1 MYGVTLGFIFFFLR
15 YLLGGSFMNVLRNL
29 KRTAAMISAL
39 VILLTAFPL
48 VFARAEQEQTFV
60 IGANEKFG
68 ITETNSGT
76 SGLAYDYLENIS
88 KFTSN
93 RFTYKKGSPE
103 ELFKMLRD
111 GSVDAIPCVTEK
123 ELEVYGNSG
132 EFTSAGFSM
141 ITKFNAIYVYNQG
154 KNKDVNFNDTDAIK
168 HMRIG
173 YLIEDEATF
182 FEHGRFVQSEL
193 EDAVFVQYR
202 TETTIHDD
210 FISGKLDAVA
220 KNCFRPWD
228 NETIV
233 YQFGTDACYFAIR
246 AADIELPAQIADG
259 MARLFMSYPS
269 FPGDAYQ
276 KNIAC
281 YGSQTYAYTASERN
295 FLTAHKEI
303 KMGFN
308 LAADSM
314 QSYDSSHE
322 ELVGIIGSIIEQVSA
337 ASGLKINVIPYNS
350 LAECM
355 NALAAEDI
363 DIIYGG
369 IPEGGVLGYSGY
381 YVSAPVMRSPIALV
395 GMNESALSETANIA
409 VAAGQSDIIKY
420 LERFRPNAG
429 ISRYSTNVIACE
441 MVKNGNENAVCMDC
455 HEAYYLKSTLYEDLL
470 ILDVLPIYRSECFAV
485 TRRSPEL
492 ESILEKAIAQI
503 NGNESIVDIYNI
515 INSQETMAE
524 DHNWHLWVIA
534 AAFVILAAALAVFI
548 VLNNV
553 KTKRLEEIDT
563 LTGGR
568 TKQRY
573 FTDSEKAV
581 KKSGPESWAVIVFD
595 IDKFKFINDRLGYD
609 EGNRML
615 ERLYKTIGDHLE
627 PYEIYAR
634 ISDDNFACTV
644 KNASDNDLENRLNNI
659 FAEFERRNSL
669 FVSYPVMFSAGVCRL
684 GQCVDRYNAVDFN
697 AAIDRCNI
705 AKKTIK
711 GRHSNAVAFYDGK
724 IREKALREKDFEN
737 IMPAALKE
745 REFMCY
751 IQPKY
756 GTKSR
761 HIEGAEALIR
771 WNSKEF
777 GFVFPDQF
785 IPISEKNGFV
795 VELDFFILEEVCK
808 AMRRWLDRGLTPV
821 VISVNQSRLH
831 LNNDDYI
838 WRLREIV
845 DKYEIPYE
853 YIELE
858 LTESVF
864 TDNADLMLKVMQK
877 LHEIG
882 FKLSIDDFGS
892 GYSSLNMLKD
902 IPADVVKIDREFF
915 NGTVNSQKGR
925 AVISTVVDLAK
936 NLDMQVI
943 SEGVETVEQV
953 DFLKDIDCHMVQG
966 YYFAKPMPMIEF
978 EELWAKDLA
987 EAEAEFAVG
996 QADISVQS
1004 Q

>member
-1 MYGVTLGFIFFFLR
+1 
-15 YLLGGSFMNVLRNL
+15 MNGLRNL
-29 KRTAAMISAL
+29 RRTTALVLAL
-39 VILLTAFPL
+39 VILLTAFP
-48 VFARAEQEQTFV
+48 FIPAQAEQAKTFV

-68 ITETNSGT
+68 ITETSSGI
-76 SGLAYDYLENIS
+76 SGLAYDYLEHIS
-88 KFTSN
+88 KFTTD

-103 ELFKMLRD
+103 ELFEMLRNGNID
-111 GSVDAIPCVTEK
+111 VIPCVTEK
-123 ELEVYGNSG
+123 ELELYGNG
-132 EFTSAGFSM
+132 DIIFAGFSM
-141 ITKFNAIYVYNQG
+141 ITKFNAIYVYNRG
-154 KNKDVNFNDTDAIK
+154 KNKDVNYNDADVIK
-168 HMRIG
+168 HMKIG
-173 YLIEDEATF
+173 YLPEDEATF
-182 FEHGRFVQSEL
+182 FENGKFVRSEL

-202 TETTIHDD
+202 TENTMRDD
-210 FISGKLDAVA
+210 FVSGKLDAVA

-246 AADIELPAQIADG
+246 AEDTELSARLTDG
-259 MARLFMSYPS
+259 MSRLFLGYPS
-269 FPGDAYQ
+269 FPGDTYQ
-276 KNIAC
+276 KNVAC
-281 YGSQTYAYTASERN
+281 YGSLRCAYTASEYN
-295 FLTAHKEI
+295 YLAAHKEI
-303 KMGFN
+303 NMGFN

-314 QSYDSSHE
+314 HSYDPARE
-322 ELVGIIGSIIEQVSA
+322 ELVGIIGSLIEQVSEY
-337 ASGLKINVIPYNS
+337 SGIRINAIPFNS
-350 LAECM
+350 LADCM
-355 NALAAEDI
+355 NALSAEEI

-369 IPEGGVLGYSGY
+369 IPEGGVSGYSGY
-381 YVSAPVMRSPIALV
+381 YVSAPVLRSPITLV
-395 GMNESALSETANIA
+395 GRNDDVLPETANIA
-409 VAAGQSDIIKY
+409 IAANQTDIIKY
-420 LERFRPNAG
+420 LEHFRPQAG
-429 ISRYSTNVIACE
+429 ISRYSTNTIACE
-441 MVKNGNENAVCMDC
+441 MAMNGREDTACMDC
-455 HEAYYLKSTLYEDLL
+455 HEAYYLKSTLYNELR

-485 TRRSPEL
+485 TRRSEDL
-492 ESILEKAIAQI
+492 RSILEKAIAQI

-515 INSQETMAE
+515 INSQDTAAE
-524 DHNWHLWVIA
+524 DNDWHIWLIVGGFA
-534 AAFVILAAALAVFI
+534 VLAAALAVFI
-548 VLNNV
+548 VLNSV
-553 KTKRLEEIDT
+553 KTRRLGEIDA

-568 TKQRY
+568 TKRRY
-573 FTDSEKAV
+573 FSDSEKLLR
-581 KKSGPESWAVIVFD
+581 KSNPEGWAVIVFD
-595 IDKFKFINDRLGYD
+595 IDKFKFINDRLGYE

-627 PYEIYAR
+627 PNEVYAR

-644 KNASDNDLENRLNNI
+644 KNASDSELENRLNNI
-659 FAEFERRNSL
+659 FAEFDRRNSL
-669 FVSYPVMFSAGVCRL
+669 FVSYPVLFSAGVCRL
-684 GQCVDRYNAVDFN
+684 EQCVDRYNAVDFN
-697 AAIDRCNI
+697 VAIDRCNI
-705 AKKTIK
+705 AKKTVK
-711 GRHSNAVAFYDGK
+711 GRHNNAIAFYDGK
-724 IREKALREKDFEN
+724 IRENALREKDFEN

-745 REFMCY
+745 HEFMCY

-761 HIEGAEALIR
+761 HIEGGEALIR
-771 WNSKEF
+771 WNSKDF

-808 AMRRWLDRGLTPV
+808 AMRRWLDKGLTPV

-845 DKYEIPYE
+845 DKYDIPYE

-864 TDNADLMLKVMQK
+864 TENADLMLRVMQK
-877 LHEIG
+877 LHDIG

-953 DFLKDIDCHMVQG
+953 DFLEDIDCHMVQG
-966 YYFAKPMPMIEF
+966 YYFAKPMPMKDF

-987 EAEAEFAVG
+987 EAAAEQNG
-996 QADISVQS
+996 QLSDQP